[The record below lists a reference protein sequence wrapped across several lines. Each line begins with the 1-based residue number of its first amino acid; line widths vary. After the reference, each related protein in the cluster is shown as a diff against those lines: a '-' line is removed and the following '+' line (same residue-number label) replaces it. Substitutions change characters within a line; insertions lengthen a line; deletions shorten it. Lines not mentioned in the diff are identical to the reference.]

1 MKKSVNQAIEITTEA
16 NKARAQHE
24 TRKNEQYS
32 KGSLEL
38 QKVRDLIESEKEQI
52 KVVQLKAKNWEV
64 QLTGKAVGE
73 AIADAKSKKIYY
85 ESLLQKTEL
94 EEEAKKIEVETDLGL
109 TKEKNYAEIA
119 YQRELDELEVKKA
132 QELAKIET
140 EKFKQVIEAIGKD
153 TIVSM
158 AKAGPE
164 LQARLLKGLGLK
176 GFMMM
181 NSKNPINLFS
191 SANGFIPK

>member
-1 MKKSVNQAIEITTEA
+1 MNQAIEITTEA

-24 TRKNEQYS
+24 ARKNEAHS
-32 KGSLEL
+32 KGTLDL

-52 KVVQLKAKNWEV
+52 KVIQLKAKNLEV

-73 AIADAKSKKIYY
+73 AIAEAKSKKIYY
-85 ESLLQKTEL
+85 ESLLQQVEL
-94 EEEAKKIEVETDLGL
+94 EEEAKKIEVETALALDKERNSAEL
-109 TKEKNYAEIA
+109 T
-119 YQRELDELEVKKA
+119 YQREINELEITKA
-132 QELAKIET
+132 KELAKIET
-140 EKFKQVIEAIGKD
+140 EKFKQVVDAIGKE

-158 AKAGPE
+158 ARAGPE
-164 LQARLLKGLGLK
+164 FQARLLKGLGLK

-191 SANGFIPK
+191 TANGFIQK